1 MNKQVKVN
9 TIENTVNLIR
19 KAGIKVS
26 AGFIFGYPGETWE
39 TAMETVNWRIKMGLR
54 WGYYYATPY
63 PGSKLYLDFIQCF
76 NLTLDQE
83 EDWIA
88 NSPGI
93 KELKVNMTDMSMEE
107 LKELDKACR
116 TKLQE
121 ENHRML
127 DIYLGLKN
135 KTRRIYLYMAQKLF
149 DK

>member
-1 MNKQVKVN
+1 MRRRFYKSV
-9 TIENTVNLIR
+9 
-19 KAGIKVS
+19 A
-26 AGFIFGYPGETWE
+26 
-39 TAMETVNWRIKMGLR
+39 
-54 WGYYYATPY
+54 
-63 PGSKLYLDFIQCF
+63 
-76 NLTLDQE
+76 TLDQE
-83 EDWIA
+83 EDWIV

-93 KELKVNMTDMSMEE
+93 KELKVNMNDMSMEE
-107 LKELDKACR
+107 LKELDKACS